1 LAKSA
6 FTFVNADFALAGIV
20 PFVTFSD
27 PYGLVGQ
34 VLDGQFR
41 VDEHIGEGGFSVVYR
56 GTHVGLSEPI
66 AVKCLKLPLA
76 LGSAL
81 VESFVRRFRDESRI
95 HYKLSQGN
103 LHIVRSIASGTT
115 IAPTT
120 SALVPYTVLEWLEGH
135 SLAHEFNE
143 RREAGLRGRPLR
155 EVVSLLDSAIEALA
169 YAHAQGVVH
178 RDLNPGNFFLARTT
192 VGTRVKILDFGVAKI
207 MADSAIAM
215 GPIMR
220 TVGNVRMF
228 APAYGAPEQFDDR
241 FGAIGP
247 WTDVY
252 TIGLVLLEAM
262 ADRTVMEGEHLG
274 EFMTKALDTAN
285 RPSPRSLGIAVG
297 DETQKMFMHA
307 LAVEPARRPRDAG
320 ELWGMLKHSMQVD
333 GRSSRPARTVR
344 LDDAIPSTL
353 RIEEREKEAQQ
364 GRAGSSPGPA
374 PRAMGGTLRMDPGVP
389 KTASEWLSVTPLPGA
404 VTPLPVRTS
413 TPPPART
420 STPPPARTSIPPA
433 PRISSLVPPQAFPRR
448 TSAPPPPLTTPIP
461 PGISAPPIA
470 TMLSS
475 GARASMLP
483 VPAVPASTGDRPSV
497 IEVVRAPEASRR
509 PSTAAVL
516 TVGLVILVLAGAAGV
531 GWHVWHTQPS
541 DAVPDTVPTSP

>member
-1 LAKSA
+1 L
-6 FTFVNADFALAGIV
+6 
-20 PFVTFSD
+20 VTFSD

-143 RREAGLRGRPLR
+143 RREAGLHGRPLR

-178 RDLNPGNFFLARTT
+178 RDLNPGNFFLARTP

-215 GPIMR
+215 GPIAR

-262 ADRTVMEGEHLG
+262 TDRTVMDGEHIG
-274 EFMTKALDTAN
+274 EFMTKAMDAEN
-285 RPSPRSLGIAVG
+285 RPSPRSLGVPVG
-297 DETQKMFMHA
+297 DETQKMFVHA
-307 LAVEPARRPRDAG
+307 LSVEPARRPRDAG

-353 RIEEREKEAQQ
+353 RIKDREKE
-364 GRAGSSPGPA
+364 REGSSPSPA
-374 PRAMGGTLRMDPGVP
+374 PRALGGTLRMEPAVP
-389 KTASEWLSVTPLPGA
+389 RTASEWLAVTPLPGA

-413 TPPPART
+413 TP
-420 STPPPARTSIPPA
+420 
-433 PRISSLVPPQAFPRR
+433 VPRR
-448 TSAPPPPLTTPIP
+448 TSAPPPQTSTPIP
-461 PGISAPPIA
+461 PRTSYLPSGPPIDATRAAQAAPPIDA
-470 TMLSS
+470 T
-475 GARASMLP
+475 RASQLSP
-483 VPAVPASTGDRPSV
+483 VPPPDYRPSSASFTGVRATTANQPSTIDVVPARDPSSD
-497 IEVVRAPEASRR
+497 APRR
-509 PSTAAVL
+509 LSTAALL
-516 TVGLVILVLAGAAGV
+516 TVALVILVLASAAGV
-531 GWHVWHTQPS
+531 GWHVWHSQPS